1 MFDSKIIRSVIRT
14 AIILAFALSVA
25 GFGGIETLFTPK
37 AELWER
43 WTAHQPGSNAKIDH
57 STWDWFLK
65 SYVSVN
71 DDGVN
76 RVAYSD
82 VDQAGHDRLDD
93 YIRSMTEVTVD
104 TLSRDEQ
111 LAYWINLYNAL
122 TVRVVLRHY
131 PVETIRD
138 INISPGLFSNGPW
151 DNKLIEIDGEP
162 ISLNDIEHRIL
173 RPIWRDPRIHYAV
186 NCAAISCPNLQ
197 RDTYTGDAANQ
208 MLEDAAFAYVNDK
221 RGISAQNNR
230 VVVSSIYAWFI
241 DDFGG
246 NVAGLIVHL
255 KRYAKPSL
263 ASALDNAV
271 ELQNAYDW
279 ALNDDVRN

>member
-186 NCAAISCPNLQ
+186 NCGAISCPNLQ

-246 NVAGLIVHL
+246 NVAGLILHL

-279 ALNDDVRN
+279 ALNDDARN

>member
-82 VDQAGHDRLDD
+82 VDQA
-93 YIRSMTEVTVD
+93 
-104 TLSRDEQ
+104 
-111 LAYWINLYNAL
+111 
-122 TVRVVLRHY
+122 
-131 PVETIRD
+131 
-138 INISPGLFSNGPW
+138 
-151 DNKLIEIDGEP
+151 
-162 ISLNDIEHRIL
+162 
-173 RPIWRDPRIHYAV
+173 
-186 NCAAISCPNLQ
+186 
-197 RDTYTGDAANQ
+197 
-208 MLEDAAFAYVNDK
+208 
-221 RGISAQNNR
+221 
-230 VVVSSIYAWFI
+230 
-241 DDFGG
+241 
-246 NVAGLIVHL
+246 
-255 KRYAKPSL
+255 
-263 ASALDNAV
+263 
-271 ELQNAYDW
+271 
-279 ALNDDVRN
+279 

>member
-186 NCAAISCPNLQ
+186 NCASISCPNLQ

-246 NVAGLIVHL
+246 NVAGLILHL

>member
-279 ALNDDVRN
+279 ALNDDARN

>member
-82 VDQAGHDRLDD
+82 VDQAGHDQLDD
-93 YIRSMTEVTVD
+93 YIRSMTKVTVD
-104 TLSRDEQ
+104 TLSRGEQ

-151 DNKLIEIDGEP
+151 DKKLIEIDGEP

>member
-111 LAYWINLYNAL
+111 LAYWINLYTAL

>member
-1 MFDSKIIRSVIRT
+1 MFDSKIIRSVIRM

-246 NVAGLIVHL
+246 NVAGLILHL

-279 ALNDDVRN
+279 ALNDDARN

>member
-82 VDQAGHDRLDD
+82 VDQAGHDQLDD
-93 YIRSMTEVTVD
+93 YIRSMTKVTVD

-173 RPIWRDPRIHYAV
+173 RPIWRDPRIHYVV
-186 NCAAISCPNLQ
+186 NCASISCPNLQ
-197 RDTYTGDAANQ
+197 RDTFTGDAANQ

-246 NVAGLIVHL
+246 NVAGLILHL

>member
-43 WTAHQPGSNAKIDH
+43 WTAHQPGSNVKIDH

-111 LAYWINLYNAL
+111 LAYGSTFTTRSPSGSYSGIIQSKRSATLISHL
-122 TVRVVLRHY
+122 TCSATDRG
-131 PVETIRD
+131 TI
-138 INISPGLFSNGPW
+138 S
-151 DNKLIEIDGEP
+151 
-162 ISLNDIEHRIL
+162 
-173 RPIWRDPRIHYAV
+173 
-186 NCAAISCPNLQ
+186 
-197 RDTYTGDAANQ
+197 
-208 MLEDAAFAYVNDK
+208 
-221 RGISAQNNR
+221 
-230 VVVSSIYAWFI
+230 
-241 DDFGG
+241 
-246 NVAGLIVHL
+246 
-255 KRYAKPSL
+255 
-263 ASALDNAV
+263 
-271 ELQNAYDW
+271 
-279 ALNDDVRN
+279 

>member
-82 VDQAGHDRLDD
+82 VDQAGHDQLDD
-93 YIRSMTEVTVD
+93 YIRSMTKVTVD

-246 NVAGLIVHL
+246 NVAGLILHL

>member
-246 NVAGLIVHL
+246 NVAGLILHL

>member
-230 VVVSSIYAWFI
+230 IVVSSIYAWFI

-246 NVAGLIVHL
+246 DVAGLILHL

>member
-82 VDQAGHDRLDD
+82 VDQAGHDQLDD

-151 DNKLIEIDGEP
+151 DNKLIKIDGEP

-246 NVAGLIVHL
+246 DVACLILHL
-255 KRYAKPSL
+255 KRYARPSL
-263 ASALDNAV
+263 ASVLDNAV

>member
-246 NVAGLIVHL
+246 DVAGLILHL
-255 KRYAKPSL
+255 KRYARPSL
-263 ASALDNAV
+263 ASVLDNAV